1 MEYTN
6 TIIYRSNVSDLRQKQ
21 LEFITIIISLPII
34 IIFTH
39 YDNLGKSLSFSELQ
53 FPHSSID
60 NNVLHG
66 HSENGKDNLDN
77 GF

>member
-1 MEYTN
+1 MEDTN
-6 TIIYRSNVSDLRQKQ
+6 TIIYSSSVSDLRQRQ
-21 LEFITIIISLPII
+21 LKFITIIISLPII
-34 IIFTH
+34 STFTY
-39 YDNLGKSLSFSELQ
+39 YDNLGKSLSFSDLQ

-60 NNVLHG
+60 NSILHG